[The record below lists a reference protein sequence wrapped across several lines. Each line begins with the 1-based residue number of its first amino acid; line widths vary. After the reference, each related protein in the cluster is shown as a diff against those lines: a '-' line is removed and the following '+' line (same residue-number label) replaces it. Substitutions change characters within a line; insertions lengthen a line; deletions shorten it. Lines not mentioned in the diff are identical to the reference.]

1 MKEERGLIRSV
12 RALSRFSL
20 TLLLLVAMIIGALLS
35 YLWVAGY
42 YVSLGIRVPETVTI
56 TITNATF
63 PTQDTTFFNVTLL
76 TPSFSPSETKVTQI
90 AALTEDGVL
99 HNVAKVDP
107 PLPHQL
113 PKSVSQTFKCLW
125 NWANYTGE
133 NIKIIAFIAEGSGAT
148 FQAKTP
154 LVKLTITD
162 VRFNSTIS
170 LTQFNMTVRSS
181 KLSETYINIT
191 KITVNM
197 ETLKNVTPS
206 LPYALRPNA
215 SVAFMCMWNWT
226 NYRGKNATIAVHT
239 RQGYAAYHTQAIP
252 PPPVVL
258 TITKV
263 LFNTADTTHFNVT
276 VQNSEL
282 SPTYV
287 NITRITIAMENGTV
301 REITEVY
308 PRITPHYT
316 LHPNSSATF
325 RCMWNWT
332 GYRNKNVTVTVYT
345 QQEYVVSRTQ
355 TTPASPSGSSLYSIS
370 ATPPN
375 AVLSTRRKRFSF
387 TPSNQVVG
395 QRGKPSNSTRVF

>member
-1 MKEERGLIRSV
+1 MEEERGLIRSV
-12 RALSRFSL
+12 RALSRLSL

-35 YLWVAGY
+35 YLWVVGY
-42 YVSLGIRVPETVTI
+42 YVSLGIRVPETATI

-63 PTQDTTFFNVTLL
+63 PMQNTTFFNVTLL
-76 TPSFSPSETKVTQI
+76 TPSLSPSDAKVTQI
-90 AALTEDGVL
+90 AASTEDGVL

-113 PKSVSQTFKCLW
+113 PKSVSKTFKCLW

-133 NIKIIAFIAEGSGAT
+133 NIKIIVFITDGSGAT

-170 LTQFNMTVRSS
+170 LTHFNMTVRSS
-181 KLSETYINIT
+181 KLSETHVNIT

-197 ETLKNVTPS
+197 ETIENVTPS

-215 SVAFMCMWNWT
+215 SVAFTCTWNWT
-226 NYRGKNATIAVHT
+226 NYRGKTATIAVYT
-239 RQGYAAYHTQAIP
+239 QQGYAAYYTQDVP

-258 TITKV
+258 KITEV
-263 LFNTADTTHFNVT
+263 LFNTTDTNHFNVT

-282 SPTYV
+282 STTYV
-287 NITRITIAMENGTV
+287 NVARITVTMENGTV
-301 REITEVY
+301 REIAEVH
-308 PRITPHYT
+308 PTITPPYT
-316 LHPNSSATF
+316 LHPNSSASF
-325 RCMWNWT
+325 RCTWNWT
-332 GYRNKNVTVTVYT
+332 DYRNKNVTVTVYT
-345 QQEYVVSRTQ
+345 QQEYVISRTQ
-355 TTPASPSGSSLYSIS
+355 TTPTSSSVSSLHSLS

-375 AVLSTRRKRFSF
+375 VVQSTRRKRFSF
-387 TPSNQVVG
+387 TPSNRRVG
-395 QRGKPSNSTRVF
+395 Q

>member
-1 MKEERGLIRSV
+1 MKEERWLIRSV

-42 YVSLGIRVPETVTI
+42 YVSLGMQVPETATI

-76 TPSFSPSETKVTQI
+76 TPSFSPSDAKVTQI
-90 AALTEDGVL
+90 LASTEDGVL
-99 HNVAKVDP
+99 HNVVEVDP

-113 PKSVSQTFKCLW
+113 PKSVSKTFKCLW

-133 NIKIIAFIAEGSGAT
+133 TIKIVVFIADGSGAA

-170 LTQFNMTVRSS
+170 LTHFNMTVQSS
-181 KLSETYINIT
+181 KLSETYVNIT
-191 KITVNM
+191 KITVDM
-197 ETLKNVTPS
+197 ETLENVTPS
-206 LPYALRPNA
+206 LPYTLRPID
-215 SVAFMCMWNWT
+215 SVAFTCTWNWT
-226 NYRGKNATIAVHT
+226 NYQGKNATIAVHT
-239 RQGYAAYHTQAIP
+239 RQGYAAYHSRVIP

-258 TITKV
+258 VITEV
-263 LFNTADTTHFNVT
+263 LFNTADTNHFNVT

-282 SPTYV
+282 SPTHV
-287 NITRITIAMENGTV
+287 NITRVTITMENGTV
-301 REITEVY
+301 QEITEVY
-308 PRITPHYT
+308 PTITPSYT

-325 RCMWNWT
+325 RCTWNWT
-332 GYRNKNVTVTVYT
+332 EYRNKNVTVTVYA
-345 QQEYVVSRTQ
+345 QPEYVISHTQ
-355 TTPASPSGSSLYSIS
+355 ITPASPSASSLQSLS
-370 ATPPN
+370 VTPPGV
-375 AVLSTRRKRFSF
+375 VLLTRRKRFSF
-387 TPSNQVVG
+387 TPSN
-395 QRGKPSNSTRVF
+395 